1 MSIHEPRH
9 VIFSEFNSLD
19 DDPASQLFL
28 DYPYVVQSILYASL
42 NKIDPDFEYAN
53 IYPGEHYRLLS
64 GLIKT
69 LDPKVCV
76 DIGTYRGCSSRVM
89 LDNSKSKC
97 RVFTF
102 DIEEHDSFDWTVLKN
117 SDFDGKRLTFIKE
130 DLAEEE
136 IFSKYLGLLDEADF
150 IMLDGP
156 KNDVFEE
163 LFLSRL
169 KDANLTSKRRW
180 LFIDDIRFMNMQKL
194 WRRIQSPKLD
204 LSSFGHFSGTGLVN
218 ITEGLVMV

>member
-9 VIFSEFNSLD
+9 VISSVFTSLD

-42 NKIDPDFEYAN
+42 NEIDPDFEYAN

-117 SDFDGKRLTFIKE
+117 SDFDSKRLTFIKE
-130 DLAEEE
+130 DLAEED

-163 LFLSRL
+163 LFLTRL
-169 KDANLTSKRRW
+169 KDANLTYKRRW

>member
-9 VIFSEFNSLD
+9 VISSVFSSLD

-42 NKIDPDFEYAN
+42 NRIDPDFEYAN

-69 LDPKVCV
+69 LDPKACV

-89 LDNSKSKC
+89 LDYSKSKC
-97 RVFTF
+97 QVFTF
-102 DIEEHDSFDWTVLKN
+102 DIEEHNSFDWTVLKD
-117 SDFDGKRLTFIKE
+117 SDFDSKRLTFIKK
-130 DLAEEE
+130 DLADEE
-136 IFSKYLGLLDEADF
+136 IFNKYLGLLDSADF

-163 LFLSRL
+163 LFLTRL
-169 KDANLTSKRRW
+169 KNANLTNKRRW

>member
-1 MSIHEPRH
+1 MSILEPRH
-9 VIFSEFNSLD
+9 VISSQFNSLD
-19 DDPASQLFL
+19 DDPATQIFL
-28 DYPYVVQSILYASL
+28 DFPYVVQAVLYASL
-42 NKIDPDFEYAN
+42 NKIEPDFEYAN

-64 GLIKT
+64 GLIHV
-69 LDPKVCV
+69 LDPSVCV

-102 DIEEHDSFDWTVLKN
+102 DIEDYDSFDWTVLKDQ
-117 SDFDGKRLTFIKE
+117 DFANDRLTFLKK
-130 DLAEEE
+130 DLAEEN
-136 IFSKYLGLLDEADF
+136 IFAEQLSLLDKAEF

-156 KNDVFEE
+156 KNDVFEG
-163 LFLSRL
+163 LFLDRL
-169 KDANLTSKRRW
+169 SKAKLSHKRRW
-180 LFIDDIRFMNMQKL
+180 LFIDDIRFTNMHQL

-218 ITEGLVMV
+218 MTEGLVLI